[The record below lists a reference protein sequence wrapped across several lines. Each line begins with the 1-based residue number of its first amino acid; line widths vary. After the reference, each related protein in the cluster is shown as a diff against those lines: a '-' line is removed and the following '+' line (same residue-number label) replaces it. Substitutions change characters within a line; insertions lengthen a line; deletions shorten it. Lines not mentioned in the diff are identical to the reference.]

1 MNTCTATLSKSTAGL
16 GPPSNSLSRH
26 VIGYL
31 LERGAFDTNT
41 LFMSES
47 NVKPPQFNKTE
58 EPVEVKARHRYLP
71 YNYAPTYI
79 PK

>member
-1 MNTCTATLSKSTAGL
+1 M
-16 GPPSNSLSRH
+16 
-26 VIGYL
+26 IGYL

-58 EPVEVKARHRYLP
+58 KTVELKPRHRYVP